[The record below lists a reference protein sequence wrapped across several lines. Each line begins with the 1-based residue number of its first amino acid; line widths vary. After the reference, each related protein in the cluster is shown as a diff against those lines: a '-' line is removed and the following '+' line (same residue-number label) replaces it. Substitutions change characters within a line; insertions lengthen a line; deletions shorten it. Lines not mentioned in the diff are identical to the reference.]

1 MDLQGFD
8 IDVCAVVAPPG
19 LRRIEYAA
27 IDGLEAGAFELAI
40 GDGYNQQ
47 YTVQFDDGA
56 WETLPHAPG
65 TADLEENIDPDAQG
79 PLYRVGVSARIGGDS
94 ADIRDELNKM
104 KQHRYLLRVTRRD
117 GTVLLLGTPEQPLTF
132 ESRFE
137 SGSEG
142 SDFRGHR
149 CTFEGVSPILS
160 PHYVPVF

>member
-1 MDLQGFD
+1 MSHTVVVYHSGYGHTRKQAEAVCQG
-8 IDVCAVVAPPG
+8 
-19 LRRIEYAA
+19 AA
-27 IDGLEAGAFELAI
+27 GVAGATAELIEISAE
-40 GDGYNQQ
+40 GQLA
-47 YTVQFDDGA
+47 DGA

-94 ADIRDELNKM
+94 ADIRAELNKM

-149 CTFEGVSPILS
+149 CTFESVSPILS